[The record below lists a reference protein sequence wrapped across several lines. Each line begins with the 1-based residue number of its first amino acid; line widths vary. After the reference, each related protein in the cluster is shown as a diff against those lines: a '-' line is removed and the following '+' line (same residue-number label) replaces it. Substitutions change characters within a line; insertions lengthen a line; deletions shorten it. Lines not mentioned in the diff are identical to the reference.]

1 MSTMTGIAKTKSTTP
16 SATALLRGLRLAA
29 ATRLTHATKIARF
42 LIWSG
47 KSAIPNANALGG
59 DMELIDSIHLGGCA
73 SGSAAWSRLLRPR
86 TTSRPPTVTLMI
98 RPVVEAALSPPPK
111 RVSPTIPIAAQVV
124 TYPSTRAV
132 ALGRGLRDPKN
143 RIVRRSKGGAIEPPM
158 ARTMSPGSRSL
169 IDILLAVVPA
179 TPASL
184 SQACAQGRGERT
196 TLGSPAK
203 AGSRYSGLITAT
215 DKHPT
220 GMAGIR
226 SQWATSTRL
235 GAVSRLA
242 APRRSRSLLL
252 LREGLTQ
259 FVLLLLGQVGRDDLE
274 VILLEL
280 VDDLV
285 RRRRPA
291 GQGKQSRGPL
301 CYLLSYLLDE
311 VVADAYVGHRTRPYG
326 RADRSAKEG
335 HEEDQPEQESPERSS
350 QSTCA

>member
-1 MSTMTGIAKTKSTTP
+1 MRTRTGMAKTKSTTP
-16 SATALLRGLRLAA
+16 SATTLLRGLRLAA

-132 ALGRGLRDPKN
+132 ALGRGLREPKN

-169 IDILLAVVPA
+169 IDILLATVPA
-179 TPASL
+179 TPVSL
-184 SQACAQGRGERT
+184 SQAYAHERGERAT
-196 TLGSPAK
+196 IALGFLCQ
-203 AGSRYSGLITAT
+203 GR
-215 DKHPT
+215 H
-220 GMAGIR
+220 
-226 SQWATSTRL
+226 
-235 GAVSRLA
+235 
-242 APRRSRSLLL
+242 
-252 LREGLTQ
+252 
-259 FVLLLLGQVGRDDLE
+259 LLLGSDNCNREAPDRHGWYPFAMGL
-274 VILLEL
+274 IY
-280 VDDLV
+280 
-285 RRRRPA
+285 PPWS
-291 GQGKQSRGPL
+291 GQP
-301 CYLLSYLLDE
+301 
-311 VVADAYVGHRTRPYG
+311 
-326 RADRSAKEG
+326 ADRSK
-335 HEEDQPEQESPERSS
+335 
-350 QSTCA
+350 